1 MKTFRRPWKA
11 TQAITA
17 EIANAT
23 EYVSAMAEQI
33 KPYDSKLQAGALLLP
48 TFAVLIAFLY
58 YPSIETFRLSLY
70 ETLFLGQ
77 QRQWIGLQNFI
88 DLATSSTYQNS
99 FTISLLFAAIVVVG
113 TIMISLFIGYMLF
126 EVSVGTSTYLVAAIW
141 PYALPPAVAAIL
153 LNFLMHPNL
162 GIITHYLELFTPLT
176 LDWFNNGTQAF
187 LLLAIVAIWKQLGYN
202 IIFIVAA
209 LNNIPETLTESARLD
224 GVGRLKMLFKVYVPL
239 ISPTMVFLVVMNTIY
254 SFFAT
259 FPLVDLMTSGGPSEA
274 TNLLIFKLYRDA
286 FEFSNLGYASAQSV
300 VLFLLVAVLMYVQI
314 RVSEG
319 YAQYGA

>member
-1 MKTFRRPWKA
+1 
-11 TQAITA
+11 
-17 EIANAT
+17 
-23 EYVSAMAEQI
+23 
-33 KPYDSKLQAGALLLP
+33 
-48 TFAVLIAFLY
+48 
-58 YPSIETFRLSLY
+58 
-70 ETLFLGQ
+70 
-77 QRQWIGLQNFI
+77 
-88 DLATSSTYQNS
+88 
-99 FTISLLFAAIVVVG
+99 
-113 TIMISLFIGYMLF
+113 
-126 EVSVGTSTYLVAAIW
+126 
-141 PYALPPAVAAIL
+141 
-153 LNFLMHPNL
+153 
-162 GIITHYLELFTPLT
+162 
-176 LDWFNNGTQAF
+176 
-187 LLLAIVAIWKQLGYN
+187 
-202 IIFIVAA
+202 VAA

-300 VLFLLVAVLMYVQI
+300 VLFLLVAALMYVQI

>member
-1 MKTFRRPWKA
+1 
-11 TQAITA
+11 
-17 EIANAT
+17 
-23 EYVSAMAEQI
+23 MAEQI

-77 QRQWIGLQNFI
+77 QRQWLGLQNFI

-99 FTISLLFAAIVVVG
+99 LTISLLFAAIVVVG
-113 TIMISLFIGYMLF
+113 TVMISLFIGYMLF
-126 EVSVGTSTYLVAAIW
+126 EVSAGTSTYLVAAIW

-162 GIITHYLELFTPLT
+162 GIFTHYLELLTPWT

-209 LNNIPETLTESARLD
+209 LNNIPETLTESAKLD

-300 VLFLLVAVLMYVQI
+300 VLFLLVAILMYVQI